1 MPETDEKET
10 LHRYLDNA
18 RSALLWKLEGL
29 SEYDARRPMTPTG
42 TSLLGLV
49 KHVAAVE
56 SWYFGT
62 AFGRAF
68 PGQDELDW
76 DEESQ
81 AEMHATAGESPEQI
95 ADFYRRVC
103 AHSDATI
110 EALSLDDRGLVP
122 WWPQERRNPTLR
134 DLLIHEIAETARHA
148 GHADILRE
156 SIDGAVGTRPDN
168 PNVGS
173 WDAGQWQAYRDKLE
187 QIARDAT
194 QSGLPGQLGLPG
206 RHLVV
211 GGHELEDRAV
221 RVGGARQASV
231 GRVDGSLKHR
241 STQFGDLGDRRVGVV
256 DPDINPPAQAI
267 GRHPLRV
274 HDAC

>member
-1 MPETDEKET
+1 MADRPYSTPQRTTWVNEVRPRELVEHTIGLHFSRNHELWCFCCARLSVMPETDEKET

-18 RSALLWKLEGL
+18 RAPLLWKLEGL

-122 WWPQERRNPTLR
+122 WWP
-134 DLLIHEIAETARHA
+134 
-148 GHADILRE
+148 
-156 SIDGAVGTRPDN
+156 
-168 PNVGS
+168 
-173 WDAGQWQAYRDKLE
+173 
-187 QIARDAT
+187 
-194 QSGLPGQLGLPG
+194 
-206 RHLVV
+206 
-211 GGHELEDRAV
+211 
-221 RVGGARQASV
+221 
-231 GRVDGSLKHR
+231 
-241 STQFGDLGDRRVGVV
+241 
-256 DPDINPPAQAI
+256 
-267 GRHPLRV
+267 
-274 HDAC
+274 